1 SAKELKPYVDTLASA
16 ALLDSI
22 PAPGAIAKTTTKEAA
37 GITEWELSN
46 GVKVVLK
53 PTTFR
58 NDEIVFRAFSP
69 GGTALASDKDYIPAS
84 SATQVIT
91 AGGVG
96 KFNSIDLRKFMTGR
110 VASVS
115 PFITEVEEGLNG
127 SSSRKDLET
136 MFQLIYLRFTAP
148 RADPNA
154 FNAQAAQMK
163 SILGNQVA
171 VPEFA
176 FSSALMAARYQNHP
190 RRRLPTPEMI

>member
-1 SAKELKPYVDTLASA
+1 YVDTLASA

-58 NDEIVFRAFSP
+58 EDEILFRAFSP
-69 GGTALASDKDYIPAS
+69 GGSSLASDKDYIPAS

-115 PFITEVEEGLNG
+115 PFITEVEGGLNG

-136 MFQLIYLRFTAP
+136 MMQL
-148 RADPNA
+148 
-154 FNAQAAQMK
+154 
-163 SILGNQVA
+163 
-171 VPEFA
+171 
-176 FSSALMAARYQNHP
+176 
-190 RRRLPTPEMI
+190 